1 MFAGRLL
8 LAALACCVAA
18 STNEAS
24 SRSTVNPIRRV
35 VTMLQNM
42 GKKIEAEGKKEEEQF
57 EAFMCYCNN
66 GGSTLEQSII
76 DAENKI
82 TQLESSIKETAAN
95 LAQLKADL
103 KSHKEDRAAAKSDME
118 KATALRKKEAAAYA
132 KFSSDADTNIAA
144 MTKAIAALEKGAAG
158 AFLQT
163 SAANVIRKLAIDLDL
178 SNGDRDDVLSFL
190 SGGYAPQSGQI
201 TGILKQ
207 MNDVLAADLKTATGE
222 EDTAKANYESLMQ
235 SKKKEV
241 SLLSKSIETKTQ
253 RVGEL
258 SVKAAGRANDLEDT
272 KESLAE
278 DQKFLQDMEKN
289 CKSKKD
295 EWAVRQKLRAEEQ
308 LALADTIKIL
318 NDDDALELFKKT
330 LPTPSLL
337 QLTASNVALRRR
349 ARAVLESGS
358 QQDARLGLI
367 SSALGGK
374 KVNFDKVI
382 NMIDDMVKLLKEEQ
396 KADDEK
402 KDYCNR
408 EFDASDDKKKQQ
420 EQAIADLE
428 TNIED
433 KKGAISAL
441 TTEIAALNQGI
452 RELDKQ
458 VKEATEAREEAHAT
472 YVEELSANKA
482 ANELL
487 GIAKNRLNK
496 FYNPKL
502 YKAPPKRQLSEEERI
517 TVNMGGTLAATA
529 APGGIAGTGVTAFAQ
544 DGAKPGPPPAMYG
557 EYKKSSEES
566 GGVIAMIDLLKA
578 DLEKDMTES
587 KVDEEHDQA
596 QYEKMMADAA
606 EKRAAD
612 TKSRKTKEGEKADAE
627 EALQTA
633 TEDKAATTKELAA
646 TMNYIKSLHVECD
659 WLIKFFDVR
668 KEARAGE
675 IESLSNA
682 KAVLNGADYSLV
694 QEHRSLRGQ

>member
-1 MFAGRLL
+1 
-8 LAALACCVAA
+8 
-18 STNEAS
+18 
-24 SRSTVNPIRRV
+24 
-35 VTMLQNM
+35 MLQNM
-42 GKKIEAEGKKEEEQF
+42 QKKIEAEGKKEEEQF
-57 EAFMCYCNN
+57 EAFMCYCKN
-66 GGSTLEQSII
+66 GAGTLEQSIT

-82 TQLESSIKETAAN
+82 TQLESAIKESAAN

-103 KSHKEDRAAAKSDME
+103 KAHKEDRAAAKSDME
-118 KATALRKKEAAAYA
+118 KATALRKKEADAFN

-158 AFLQT
+158 SFLQT
-163 SAANVIRKLAIDLDL
+163 SAANVIRRLAIDLDL

-190 SGGYAPQSGQI
+190 SGAYAPQSGQI

-207 MNDVLAADLKTATGE
+207 MNDELSADLKTATDE
-222 EDTAKANYESLMQ
+222 ENTAKANYEALMQ
-235 SKKKEV
+235 AKKKEV
-241 SLLSKSIETKTQ
+241 ATLSKSIETKTE

-258 SVKAAGRANDLEDT
+258 SVKSAGMANDLEDT

-278 DQKFLQDMEKN
+278 DQKFLQDMDKN
-289 CKSKKD
+289 CAQKKE
-295 EWAVRQKLRAEEQ
+295 EWAVREKLRAEEQ
-308 LALADTIKIL
+308 LALADTIKLL

-330 LPTPSLL
+330 LPTPALV
-337 QLTASNVALRRR
+337 QLKLSNAIVKRR
-349 ARAVLESGS
+349 ARAVLDSGA
-358 QQDARLGLI
+358 QHDARLGLI
-367 SSALGGK
+367 SQALSGR
-374 KVNFDKVI
+374 KVSFEKVI
-382 NMIDDMVKLLKEEQ
+382 VMIDDMVKLLHEEQ
-396 KADDEK
+396 TADDEK
-402 KDYCNR
+402 KEYCNR
-408 EFDASDDKKKQQ
+408 EFDASDDKKKQL

-428 TNIED
+428 TNIENQ
-433 KKGAISAL
+433 KGAISAL
-441 TTEIAALNQGI
+441 TTEIAALDQGI

-458 VKEATEAREEAHAT
+458 VKEATEARQEAHAT

-502 YKAPPKRQLSEEERI
+502 YKAPPKRELSEEDRI

-529 APGGIAGTGVTAFAQ
+529 APGGIAGTGVTALAQ
-544 DGAKPGPPPAMYG
+544 SVAKPGPPPAMYG

-578 DLEKDMTES
+578 DLEKEMTES

-596 QYEKMMADAA
+596 QYEKMMSDAA
-606 EKRAAD
+606 DKRAAD
-612 TKSRKTKEGEKADAE
+612 TKSRQAKEGEKADAE

-633 TEDKAATTKELAA
+633 TEDKASTSKELGA

-668 KEARAGE
+668 KEARVGE

-694 QEHRSLRGQ
+694 QTHRFLRGQ